1 MKAAPLGTSLLAS
14 TRIGALH
21 VEPSS
26 WCPTWSYAPITSLHK
41 APLVTHRIG
50 SSILDDVTV
59 GRVFRY
65 VPAPDWLALDSLQVF
80 NTSLTATL

>member
-1 MKAAPLGTSLLAS
+1 MLWGSQPSQSARMGRCMEMKAAPLGTSLLAS

-50 SSILDDVTV
+50 SSILDNVSV

-65 VPAPDWLALDSLQVF
+65 VPAPD
-80 NTSLTATL
+80 